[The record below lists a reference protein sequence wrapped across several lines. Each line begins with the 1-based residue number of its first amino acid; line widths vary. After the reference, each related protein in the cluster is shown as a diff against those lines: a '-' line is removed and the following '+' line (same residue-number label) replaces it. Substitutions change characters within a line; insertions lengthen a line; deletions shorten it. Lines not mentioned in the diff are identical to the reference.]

1 MIYLFCHFFG
11 VGLSFILANM
21 SEPQQSAP
29 PPLPIDPFRVNTD
42 NIANISHAQAKPP
55 APRGRPPQKD
65 RVEEKET
72 AKSKKELEEKEKAF
86 RAATQLAIE
95 EQDKKKKREE
105 ESKKK
110 IDEQRHLNK
119 HKLYRKICEYKRTFP
134 QVFETFKL
142 PPSDSPEPV
151 LQACLDD
158 MRSQMSANAADQAVY
173 AFIPKIGYAME
184 YVVHDVGFNP
194 RGWRLRNGAMSLGK
208 VLEDETVQEQLEP
221 ERSEAVIE
229 LRDYITAPWFVRLGF
244 KFALIADQFTAHQPG
259 HSSTKPE
266 NQKVSEEE
274 LSGL

>member
-1 MIYLFCHFFG
+1 
-11 VGLSFILANM
+11 M

-29 PPLPIDPFRVNTD
+29 KLPIDPFRVNTD
-42 NIANISHAQAKPP
+42 NIANISMAQAKPP
-55 APRGRPPQKD
+55 AVRGRPPQKD

-72 AKSKKELEEKEKAF
+72 AKAKKELEEKEKAF

-95 EQDKKKKREE
+95 EQEKKKKREE
-105 ESKKK
+105 ENKKK
-110 IDEQRHLNK
+110 IDEQRHANK

-134 QVFETFKL
+134 QVFDTFKL
-142 PPSDSPEPV
+142 PPPDSPEPV
-151 LQACLDD
+151 LQACIDD
-158 MRSQMSANAADQAVY
+158 MRSQMSSNAADQAVY

-194 RGWRLRNGAMSLGK
+194 RGWRLRNGSMTLGK
-208 VLEDETVQEQLEP
+208 VLEDEAVQEQLEP

-259 HSSTKPE
+259 QSAAKPDK
-266 NQKVSEEE
+266 QQMKEED